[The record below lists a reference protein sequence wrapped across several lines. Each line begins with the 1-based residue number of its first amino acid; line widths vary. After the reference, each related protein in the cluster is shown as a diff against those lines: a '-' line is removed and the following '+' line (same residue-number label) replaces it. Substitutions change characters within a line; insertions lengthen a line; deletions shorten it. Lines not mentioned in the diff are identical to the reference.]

1 MPMADSAESDA
12 FFASA
17 EEPESVASARLRLA
31 EFVETHRSLRI
42 ACVTSGGTTVPLE
55 RHTVRFI
62 DNFSTGGRGAASAEK
77 LLEGGYAVIFIH
89 RKTSLYPFSRKLPRG
104 PKLLDAL
111 SGSAAAEVTAAEVRS
126 LQAAAADAYSA
137 HARRLLA
144 IGFES
149 VHEYLFLL
157 REAALA
163 LHPIGTSA
171 MLYLAAAV
179 SDFYIPSSAL
189 SEHKIQSAGSDTAG
203 SDTAGSTTAG
213 GLSLTLHGGPKL
225 LGEVKRLWAPR
236 AFLVSFKLETN
247 PAILKAKAKTSSHT
261 LDPFGPHMSHSAMLP
276 ILPHSTCTGS
286 LFLNSTLTTLKA
298 ANAISRYGVDVVV
311 ANLLESY
318 KRRAMLVSAKG
329 GEAPPLLKVRGDEIT
344 EIHVEGVSCVEIALR
359 DRDPGDPTF
368 EDPTGEATPADTTAA
383 SAYRAAAELEDELI
397 AQLVRLHDAC

>member
-203 SDTAGSTTAG
+203 STTAG
-213 GLSLTLHGGPKL
+213 GLSLTLHGVPKL

-261 LDPFGPHMSHSAMLP
+261 LTDLAHICHTLPCFPFYP
-276 ILPHSTCTGS
+276 ILH
-286 LFLNSTLTTLKA
+286 
-298 ANAISRYGVDVVV
+298 
-311 ANLLESY
+311 
-318 KRRAMLVSAKG
+318 
-329 GEAPPLLKVRGDEIT
+329 AP
-344 EIHVEGVSCVEIALR
+344 
-359 DRDPGDPTF
+359 DPCF
-368 EDPTGEATPADTTAA
+368 
-383 SAYRAAAELEDELI
+383 
-397 AQLVRLHDAC
+397 